1 MSCISGSVVAVIII
15 IFLFSTLCVWCMHAC
30 MCVGTQLSMRIHVH
44 LEAWGSR
51 WGLSLVTLPPYSKRQ
66 GLSTKPWTY
75 QCGSSRCLFL
85 GIPPPIFWDWNCRQT
100 GHDTLAFK
108 WVPVIWTPVLT
119 CARQALNQGAISSAS
134 CLEKSMLLKT
144 ILAHP
149 TDTIILLVKMS
160 VLCKQH
166 ELWMCV
172 NFINNHEVPRCT
184 RLKIK
189 DTSPRSK
196 GTNVP
201 TVLLD
206 IHLQEPKIWGKE
218 PLRACKDQSP

>member
-1 MSCISGSVVAVIII
+1 MSCISGSVVAVIIT

-30 MCVGTQLSMRIHVH
+30 MCIGTQLSMRVHVH
-44 LEAWGSR
+44 LEAWGSC
-51 WGLSLVTLPPYSKRQ
+51 WGLSLVILPPYLKRQ
-66 GLSTKPWTY
+66 DLSTKPRTY

-85 GIPPPIFWDWNCRQT
+85 GISPHFLR
-100 GHDTLAFK
+100 LAMTPWHLNGFQRS
-108 WVPVIWTPVLT
+108 PVFT

-144 ILAHP
+144 TLAHP
-149 TDTIILLVKMS
+149 FDTIILLVKMS
-160 VLCKQH
+160 VLCKQN

-172 NFINNHEVPRCT
+172 NFINNHEVHRCT

-206 IHLQEPKIWGKE
+206 IHFQEPKIWGKE

>member
-1 MSCISGSVVAVIII
+1 MLACASAHSSLWGYMCIWRPEVLVGGRPWSLFHLIRRGRVSLPSPERTNVA
-15 IFLFSTLCVWCMHAC
+15 
-30 MCVGTQLSMRIHVH
+30 H
-44 LEAWGSR
+44 LDVSFWG
-51 WGLSLVTLPPYSKRQ
+51 
-66 GLSTKPWTY
+66 
-75 QCGSSRCLFL
+75 F
-85 GIPPPIFWDWNCRQT
+85 PPIFWDWNCRQT
-100 GHDTLAFK
+100 GYDTLAFK
-108 WVPVIWTPVLT
+108 WVPEIWTPVFT

-144 ILAHP
+144 TLAHP

-160 VLCKQH
+160 VLCKQN

-172 NFINNHEVPRCT
+172 NFINNHEVHRCT

-206 IHLQEPKIWGKE
+206 IHFQEPKIWGKE